1 MFRAQLFSRL
11 STKLI
16 MHCTTFTF
24 MLSIF
29 NLKSSGITIRL
40 LSWRIFGLENR
51 IEHDSDIIFD
61 LSPLWLLEIESV
73 PRNASFES
81 VLL

>member
-1 MFRAQLFSRL
+1 
-11 STKLI
+11 

-24 MLSIF
+24 MLSDF
-29 NLKSSGITIRL
+29 NVCKSFGLIRL
-40 LSWRIFGLENR
+40 LLSWCIFGLENR

-73 PRNASFES
+73 PRNTSFES

>member
-1 MFRAQLFSRL
+1 
-11 STKLI
+11 
-16 MHCTTFTF
+16 MHCTTFTV
-24 MLSIF
+24 MLSDF
-29 NLKSSGITIRL
+29 NVCMSFGISIRL
-40 LSWRIFGLENR
+40 FLSRCIFGLENR

-73 PRNASFES
+73 PRNSSFES

>member
-1 MFRAQLFSRL
+1 
-11 STKLI
+11 

-24 MLSIF
+24 MLSDF
-29 NLKSSGITIRL
+29 NVCKSFGLIRLL

-73 PRNASFES
+73 PHNASFES